1 MIKIN
6 EPPQKTETDT
16 ATKKSKNRAVIPT
29 LINLSIRYHK
39 SK

>member
-16 ATKKSKNRAVIPT
+16 AIKKSKNRAVIPT
-29 LINLSIRYHK
+29 LIDLVIRYHK